1 MAAHFQNNL
10 RCFAVIKHFL
20 VVLAASLV
28 LTRIESEDVRG
39 VNYPHKIP
47 FHDYTLYREHDILF
61 TSPAFY
67 FGPPAIHVH
76 IFLNSRIFLGVKPIF
91 WLCPS
96 LVSSQPSPPKLDF
109 GSALFL
115 ILLSGQVPP
124 CLEA

>member
-1 MAAHFQNNL
+1 MVAHFQNNL

-28 LTRIESEDVRG
+28 LIRIESEDARG

-47 FHDYTLYREHDILF
+47 FHDYTLYREHDVLF

-76 IFLNSRIFLGVKPIF
+76 VFLNSRIFLGVKPIF
-91 WLCPS
+91 LVLCQVS
-96 LVSSQPSPPKLDF
+96 LAHLN
-109 GSALFL
+109 
-115 ILLSGQVPP
+115 
-124 CLEA
+124 